1 MLKNKY
7 LKNTVMAFTLA
18 GIMYLGSTPI
28 YAELGDQVLKTGMR
42 HDDIKTLQQNLTD
55 LGYFEYDGLTTY
67 FGDHTEK
74 AVKKFQSS
82 LELEPNGI
90 FDATTY
96 ETMMSIMNPSDEYK

>member
-42 HDDIKTLQQNLTD
+42 HDDIKTLQQN
-55 LGYFEYDGLTTY
+55 
-67 FGDHTEK
+67 
-74 AVKKFQSS
+74 
-82 LELEPNGI
+82 EL
-90 FDATTY
+90 Y
-96 ETMMSIMNPSDEYK
+96 LS